1 MVWKRLL
8 GGIPLILILTFSSAD
23 ERDKFELLYNR
34 YKSLLLHKAYGIL
47 HDSGL
52 AEDAVSEAYLRVYR
66 NLHKI
71 DDPESPSAA
80 AFLVTIVKNTALTLL
95 QKERRQPVLE
105 FEEAAP
111 VADDFDLEA
120 EVIGRMNAD
129 DISRVVDSLSDDLRD
144 VFVLRYAY
152 DMPHREIGKAL
163 GITENNVTVRLH
175 RARRKLAE
183 SLKKEGYAYEK

>member
-1 MVWKRLL
+1 M
-8 GGIPLILILTFSSAD
+8 ILILTFSSAD
-23 ERDKFELLYNR
+23 ERDKFELLYTR

-47 HDSGL
+47 HDSSL

-95 QKERRQPVLE
+95 QKERRQPALE

-129 DISRVVDSLSDDLRD
+129 DIGRVVESLSEDLRA